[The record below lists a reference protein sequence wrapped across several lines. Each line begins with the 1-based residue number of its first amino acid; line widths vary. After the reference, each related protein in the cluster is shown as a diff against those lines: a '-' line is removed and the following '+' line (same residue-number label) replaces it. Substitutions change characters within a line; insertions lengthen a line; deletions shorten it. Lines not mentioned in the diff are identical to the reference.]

1 MASRNAFLCRM
12 EGGVAVYFYK
22 TMENGEVSMIESR
35 SIQAVNLP
43 ENMVEISE
51 EEYGALLAEI
61 EERIKREQ
69 EEMAN
74 KEE

>member
-1 MASRNAFLCRM
+1 M
-12 EGGVAVYFYK
+12 YFYK
-22 TMENGEVSMIESR
+22 TVENGGVSMIESR

-43 ENMVEISE
+43 ENMAEISE

>member
-1 MASRNAFLCRM
+1 M
-12 EGGVAVYFYK
+12 YFYK
-22 TMENGEVSMIESR
+22 TLENGEVSMIESR

-74 KEE
+74 EEE

>member
-1 MASRNAFLCRM
+1 M
-12 EGGVAVYFYK
+12 YFYK
-22 TMENGEVSMIESR
+22 TLENGEVSMIESR

-43 ENMVEISE
+43 ENMAEISE

>member
-1 MASRNAFLCRM
+1 M
-12 EGGVAVYFYK
+12 YFYK
-22 TMENGEVSMIESR
+22 TLENGEVSMIESR